1 MSAILKHYI
10 LLFLTI
16 FAFSAMNA
24 QTIEVKVI
32 DLKGEALPYASIFI
46 NKNQS
51 YVTNSDGFAYISPD
65 KINYGDTISS
75 TYIGMKTSSIVFNK
89 QNQRLSKCTITLDNN
104 FAYELD
110 PVVVKAI
117 ANDDWKFFHKNV
129 KVHNSFI
136 YTNCIVKGKFRAKVQ
151 LPQESMPHNFEG
163 TFQLKNIL
171 PRKIPQGG
179 LFKYYFSALPEI
191 SASIQDTVGVNIARS
206 AVSKSISV
214 ACQTI
219 SRIYGEHIANNKF
232 SKVTYLGQNDNC
244 DFFRIV
250 YTDGKN
256 NSLSYQVLFS
266 VNKDSQEIVTV
277 DFAVPQKIQS
287 SSINYKPLLS
297 AVCKKNEYK
306 KRTRRITLTVPTEI
320 QYNNEMY
327 KDNTKISLT
336 LSDITFQVVN

>member
-1 MSAILKHYI
+1 
-10 LLFLTI
+10 
-16 FAFSAMNA
+16 MNA
-24 QTIEVKVI
+24 QTIEVKVV
-32 DLKGEALPYASIFI
+32 DLKGETLPYASIFI

-51 YVTNSDGFAYISPD
+51 FVTNSDGFAYISPD

-89 QNQRLSKCTITLDNN
+89 QIQKLSKCTITLDNN

-151 LPQESMPHNFEG
+151 LPQESFFHNIEGSFE
-163 TFQLKNIL
+163 LKNII
-171 PRKIPQGG
+171 PRKIT
-179 LFKYYFSALPEI
+179 LDEFFKYYFTALPEI

-206 AVSKSISV
+206 AISKSISV

-219 SRIYGEHIANNKF
+219 SRIHGEYIANNKF

-256 NSLSYQVLFS
+256 NSLSFQVLFS

-287 SSINYKPLLS
+287 SSMDYKPLLS

-327 KDNTKISLT
+327 KDNSKISLT

>member
-1 MSAILKHYI
+1 MKYYI
-10 LLFLTI
+10 SLLLTI
-16 FAFSAMNA
+16 FAFSELNA
-24 QTIEVKVI
+24 QALEVKVV
-32 DLKGEALPYASIFI
+32 DLKGEALPYASIYI

-89 QNQRLSKCTITLDNN
+89 QIQRLSKCTITLDNN

-117 ANDDWKFFHKNV
+117 ADDDWKFFHKNV
-129 KVHNSFI
+129 KTHNSFI

-151 LPQESMPHNFEG
+151 LPQESFPHNIEGSFE
-163 TFQLKNIL
+163 LKNIL
-171 PRKIPQGG
+171 PRKVT
-179 LFKYYFSALPEI
+179 LEDFFKYYFTALPEI
-191 SASIQDTVGVNIARS
+191 TTLMQDTVGVNKARS
-206 AVSKSISV
+206 AISKSISV

-219 SRIYGEHIANNKF
+219 SRIHGEHIANSKY

-250 YTDGKN
+250 YTDGNK

-266 VNKDSQEIVTV
+266 VNKDSHEIETV
-277 DFAVPQKIQS
+277 EFDVPQKIQS
-287 SSINYKPLLS
+287 SSKNPEPFLS
-297 AVCKKNEYK
+297 AVCRNGKFQ
-306 KRTRRITLTVPTEI
+306 KRTRQIILTVPTEI
-320 QYNNEMY
+320 EFNNGMY
-327 KDNTKISLT
+327 KDNSKINLT